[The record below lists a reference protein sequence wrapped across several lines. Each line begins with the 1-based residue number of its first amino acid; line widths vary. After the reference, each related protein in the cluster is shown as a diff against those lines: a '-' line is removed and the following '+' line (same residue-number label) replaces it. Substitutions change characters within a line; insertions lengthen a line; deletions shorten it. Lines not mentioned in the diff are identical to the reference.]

1 MSRENPE
8 FLVGDRVVHLE
19 DPSHEG
25 EARNGEQGT
34 IVHLDPADDVI
45 SWDVAL
51 ATTWNVDDGS
61 VGLVPGVP
69 RGSGPGRITRD
80 RIVLKVMGPL
90 PERVVRIAVPID
102 IRRTAVRCSTR

>member
-51 ATTWNVDDGS
+51 ATTWNVDDGPS
-61 VGLVPGVP
+61 GWSGCPSWI
-69 RGSGPGRITRD
+69 GSWPDHEG
-80 RIVLKVMGPL
+80 
-90 PERVVRIAVPID
+90 
-102 IRRTAVRCSTR
+102 